1 MRSDLKLDMFVSDIK
16 LVDSSYVKAAKQS
29 EDKTLVNGKYV
40 YTYNYISYINPTA
53 NMAYVKSQTK
63 SASSKIEFFTDFGK
77 PAIASGMLAVDTEA
91 SMSGID
97 DIILKARVTAG
108 DGRTQDYTLMIQ
120 KASSE
125 LGIDKVYVD
134 ATGGLSTETQQTTR
148 VTGKVTGY
156 EAGVEPNT
164 TAIPYKVEMPMN
176 THIAQ
181 PFVFAIDPY
190 AVIQFYE
197 YRDGTYVLSNNKQIQ
212 GTNVNFAGATTDAA
226 TMEDRNLY
234 KFRFKVTS
242 RTNNA
247 SQEYVINLI
256 NSPEGTQLKNV
267 NIGLRI

>member
-63 SASSKIEFFTDFGK
+63 SASSKIESFTDFGK

-108 DGRTQDYTLMIQ
+108 DGKTQDYTLMIQ

-134 ATGGLSTETQQTTR
+134 ATGGLLLKLSRQQELQVRLQVMKR
-148 VTGKVTGY
+148 VWNLIQRQYRT
-156 EAGVEPNT
+156 
-164 TAIPYKVEMPMN
+164 KVEMP
-176 THIAQ
+176 
-181 PFVFAIDPY
+181 D
-190 AVIQFYE
+190 E
-197 YRDGTYVLSNNKQIQ
+197 YIHCTTVL
-212 GTNVNFAGATTDAA
+212 
-226 TMEDRNLY
+226 Y
-234 KFRFKVTS
+234 
-242 RTNNA
+242 
-247 SQEYVINLI
+247 SQ
-256 NSPEGTQLKNV
+256 
-267 NIGLRI
+267 

>member
-1 MRSDLKLDMFVSDIK
+1 
-16 LVDSSYVKAAKQS
+16 
-29 EDKTLVNGKYV
+29 
-40 YTYNYISYINPTA
+40 
-53 NMAYVKSQTK
+53 
-63 SASSKIEFFTDFGK
+63 
-77 PAIASGMLAVDTEA
+77 
-91 SMSGID
+91 
-97 DIILKARVTAG
+97 
-108 DGRTQDYTLMIQ
+108 MIQ

-164 TAIPYKVEMPMN
+164 TAISYKVEMPMN

-226 TMEDRNLY
+226 TMEDRN
-234 KFRFKVTS
+234 F
-242 RTNNA
+242 
-247 SQEYVINLI
+247 I
-256 NSPEGTQLKNV
+256 
-267 NIGLRI
+267 